1 MIFPKSLRT
10 AVQGAFAHCENL
22 KTASLNDGLEVLG
35 TEDKVTLTGV
45 FSGSAL
51 ERVEL
56 PSTLKRIQN
65 CTFYECK
72 NLKHISL
79 PSSLESIGAF
89 CFARSCLEEITLPG
103 NVTRVGATAFMW
115 CK

>member
-1 MIFPKSLRT
+1 MTFPKSLRT

-35 TEDKVTLTGV
+35 TEDNVRLTGV

-65 CTFYECK
+65 YTFSDCK
-72 NLKHISL
+72 NLKHILL
-79 PSSLESIGAF
+79 PNSLESIGAF
-89 CFARSCLEEITLPG
+89 CFAKSGLEEITFPS